1 MSVMSVGEKLR
12 TENRRKVHVV
22 EKPIL
27 SIHACIFIDGSLMEL
42 GFRLRLTNLPN
53 HKIKISKGNINCLP

>member
-1 MSVMSVGEKLR
+1 MSVGEKLR

-27 SIHACIFIDGSLMEL
+27 SIHACIFIDG
-42 GFRLRLTNLPN
+42 
-53 HKIKISKGNINCLP
+53 IKFDGVGV